1 MQQLVSQ
8 WYNALSPV
16 LHGLF
21 FFFFLLLW
29 QHEVEDN
36 GDEEDEGN
44 AVLGE
49 DGADEL
55 GEDVEDGWHGGEAE
69 ANGKR
74 ETDDDHVALGETAA
88 RHHAK
93 AGKDNA
99 SEHHYGAAAENGL
112 RNGGENGTN
121 GWHKAAENKDNGSCG
136 NGKAVDNLG
145 EGGKTYVLRERG
157 YGRAAEESRNGAD
170 ETVASHRS
178 SHLLVVDIASECA

>member
-8 WYNALSPV
+8 WYIALSPV
-16 LHGLF
+16 LYGLF

-74 ETDDDHVALGETAA
+74 ETDDDHVALGETATS
-88 RHHAK
+88 HHAK
-93 AGKDNA
+93 TGKYNT
-99 SEHHYGAAAENGL
+99 SEHQKGATPENAL
-112 RNGGENGTN
+112 
-121 GWHKAAENKDNGSCG
+121 G
-136 NGKAVDNLG
+136 N
-145 EGGKTYVLRERG
+145 
-157 YGRAAEESRNGAD
+157 S
-170 ETVASHRS
+170 
-178 SHLLVVDIASECA
+178 